1 MTIKLRSKFG
11 TLPQRLVRDTRGVTL
26 AFVALAGSV
35 LIGFTGL
42 AVETGLWYA
51 IKRYNQSAADIA
63 ALSGATEQAGGQ
75 PYSDVCKLAKLAAQA
90 NGFNFVLFSCP
101 NSTPACTSP
110 ATGQMCANNPPASGP
125 NTANASAVEV
135 ILAQQQTTFFA
146 GLFLPNLMI
155 DARAVAGNKPFNSCM
170 IALGTPN
177 PPLGTPSYS
186 QDLKINPNSIVKLI
200 NCSFISD
207 SNALDS
213 IIANGDIYLSAGS
226 ISTVGGAEITGNS
239 NYIAPPITTG
249 GPFVA
254 DPYAGQITVPALAG
268 GDTCV
273 NFGAGSNTLKPSVG
287 AGGAG
292 WYGCAGNNP
301 AINLTS
307 GSTTTFCPGVYLLD
321 GEDNQGEAFVI
332 SANSTVVNMG
342 IAGNTYNGVTCP
354 NNGTNGVTII
364 ATCQSA
370 GCTSG
375 GGFVI
380 GGQLN
385 NQPTVT
391 LSAPTASPQI
401 GIPQEVLFYQ
411 VANTADTQKGDST
424 IAGGPKT
431 SLNGVVYTPATQI
444 TLQGSPTLG
453 SCTEFIALNFV
464 IDGTSTMN
472 APAAGCG
479 INTARASALVLL
491 E

>member
-75 PYSDVCKLAKLAAQA
+75 PYSDICKLAKLAAQA
-90 NGFNFVLFSCP
+90 NGFNFVLFRCP

-135 ILAQQQTTFFA
+135 ILAQQQTTLFA
-146 GLFLPNLMI
+146 GLFLPNVMI
-155 DARAVAGNKPFNSCM
+155 DARAVAGKQSFNSCM
-170 IALGTPN
+170 IALDPQG
-177 PPLGTPSYS
+177 
-186 QDLKINPNSIVKLI
+186 QDLKINGNAVVKLN

-207 SNALDS
+207 SSSNNS
-213 IIANGDIYLSAGS
+213 ITANGGIYLSAGA
-226 ISTVGGAEITGNS
+226 ISTVGGTRITGNS

-249 GPFVA
+249 GPLVA
-254 DPYAGQITVPALAG
+254 DPYANQITGAAPPNG
-268 GDTCV
+268 PDTCV
-273 NFGAGSNTLKPSVG
+273 SFGAGSNTLKPSVG
-287 AGGAG
+287 AGGVG

-301 AINLTS
+301 AISLSN
-307 GSTTTFCPGVYLLD
+307 GSTTTFCPGVYWLD

-332 SANSTVVNMG
+332 SANSIGGTVVNMG
-342 IAGNTYNGVTCP
+342 IAGNTYNGVMCP
-354 NNGTNGVTII
+354 PNGTNGVTII
-364 ATCQSA
+364 ATCHPIP
-370 GCTSG
+370 CTNG
-375 GGFVI
+375 GGFVV
-380 GGQLN
+380 GGVGN

-411 VANTADTQKGDST
+411 VASTADTNKGNNT
-424 IAGGPKT
+424 IAGGPTT

-444 TLQGSPTLG
+444 TLQGNPILG
-453 SCTEFIALNFV
+453 SCTEFIALNLV
-464 IDGTSTMN
+464 IGGTPTMN

-479 INTARASALVLL
+479 INTASASTVVLL

>member
-1 MTIKLRSKFG
+1 MTTELRSKSG
-11 TLPQRLVRDTRGVTL
+11 ALPQRLLRDTRGFTL
-26 AFVALAGSV
+26 AFLAVAGSV

-51 IKRYNQSAADIA
+51 VKRYNQSAADIA
-63 ALSGATEQAGGQ
+63 ALSGATELAGGKLY
-75 PYSDVCKLAKLAAQA
+75 PDVCNLAKLAAQA
-90 NGFNFVLFSCP
+90 NGFNFVPFNCP

-146 GLFLPNLMI
+146 SLFLPNAMI
-155 DARAVAGNKPFNSCM
+155 DARAVAGNKSFNSCM
-170 IALGTPN
+170 IALGPK
-177 PPLGTPSYS
+177 G
-186 QDLKINPNSIVKLI
+186 QDLKINGNAIVILP

-207 SNALDS
+207 SNSNDS
-213 IIANGDIYLSAGS
+213 ITANGGIYMSAGA
-226 ISTVGGAEITGNS
+226 ISTVGGTKITGNS
-239 NYIAPPITTG
+239 NYISPPITTG
-249 GPFVA
+249 GPLVS
-254 DPYAGQITVPALAG
+254 DPYTNPNQFTAVPPPNGL
-268 GDTCV
+268 DTCV

-292 WYGCAGNNP
+292 WYGCAGNP
-301 AINLTS
+301 AITLS
-307 GSTTTFCPGVYLLD
+307 DGSTTTFCPGVYWLD
-321 GEDNQGEAFVI
+321 GEDNQGNAFVI
-332 SANSTVVNMG
+332 SANNVGGTVVNMG

-364 ATCQSA
+364 ATCQPA

-375 GGFVI
+375 GGFVV
-380 GGQLN
+380 GGNLN

-411 VANTADTQKGDST
+411 VANTADPKKTNNT
-424 IAGGPKT
+424 IAGGPTT

-444 TLQGSPTLG
+444 TLQGNPILG

-464 IDGTSTMN
+464 IGGNPKMN

-479 INTARASALVLL
+479 IKQASASSLVLL